1 MSEPASESTGT
12 VSVGRK
18 PVGGYDVAVVGG
30 GPAGLAAAAAAS
42 GAGARVVLLDSA
54 PLPGGQYWRH
64 RREHPP
70 RDGDFARVAASL
82 GRVDYRPG
90 TSVWFVEPGYTLH
103 TGGGPVTAERVVLAT
118 GAHDRVVPFPG
129 WDLPGVLTAGA
140 AQALLKGHGVLPG
153 RRIVVA
159 GTGPFLLPV
168 ATALA
173 GAGAKLVGVFE
184 ANHPLRLATRMRAGA
199 LLEAGRYA
207 AGLVRHRIPY
217 RTGHT
222 VVAAHGE
229 DEVNAVTV
237 AGPGGPGG
245 RTRRIACD
253 TLAVG
258 FGFVPALEL
267 ATLLGCATHRDG
279 DGNLVVTVDAAQRT
293 SVPGIAAAGEIT
305 GVGGAELA
313 QVEGAIAGGRP
324 TGELVRRRARL
335 RRFAAALHAAFPVP
349 AGWPDALA
357 EDTVV
362 CRCEEVRF
370 NAVREAVTELGAT
383 DARTVKL
390 LTRTGMGWCQ
400 GRMCGFATACLAA
413 RLNGREPTEADL
425 SAFAHRPFGAPVT
438 LGELAEERL
447 SAPGRTSD

>member
-1 MSEPASESTGT
+1 MNQP
-12 VSVGRK
+12 VSR
-18 PVGGYDVAVVGG
+18 YDVAVVGA
-30 GPAGLAAAAAAS
+30 GPAGLAAATAAS
-42 GAGARVVLLDSA
+42 GAGRRVVLLDSA

-64 RREHPP
+64 RPEQPP
-70 RDGDFARVAASL
+70 SGAGFAKVTASL
-82 GRVDYRPG
+82 DRVDYRAA
-90 TSVWFVEPGYTLH
+90 TTVWFAEPGFTLH
-103 TGGGPVTAERVVLAT
+103 TSGGPVAAERVVLAT

-129 WDLPGVLTAGA
+129 WELPGVLTAGG
-140 AQALLKGHGVLPG
+140 AQALLKGHGVLAG

-173 GAGAKLVGVFE
+173 GAGAKVAGVFE
-184 ANHPLRLATRMRAGA
+184 ANHPLRLATRVRAEA

-207 AGLVRHRIPY
+207 AGLARHRVPY

-229 DEVNAVTV
+229 VEVSAVTV
-237 AGPGGPGG
+237 AGPRG
-245 RTRRIACD
+245 RRSRIDCD
-253 TLAVG
+253 TLAIG

-267 ATLLGCATHRDG
+267 AALLGCATHRDG
-279 DGNLVVTVDAAQRT
+279 DANLVVRVDGEQRT
-293 SVPGIAAAGEIT
+293 SVPGVTAAGEIT
-305 GVGGAELA
+305 GIGGAELA
-313 QVEGAIAGGRP
+313 LVEGAIAGGR
-324 TGELVRRRARL
+324 TTKELVRRRARL
-335 RRFAAALHAAFPVP
+335 RRFAAALHATFPVP

-357 EDTVV
+357 DDTIV

-370 NAVREAVTELGAT
+370 GAVRAAVTGLGAT

-413 RLNGREPTEADL
+413 RLSGREPAEADL
-425 SAFAHRPFGAPVT
+425 AAFAHRPFGAPVT
-438 LGELAEERL
+438 LGELAGEPVREF
-447 SAPGRTSD
+447 PPTSG